1 MAGQPKRGCGPVYVW
16 NCVMWL
22 MHLNATWQK
31 LNPSI
36 AGKTLWNK
44 VRVSIKLNCPARFCT
59 QILSVSHFQAL
70 FKFRTWS
77 DFDAWSLLMTGGRAK
92 SCKIHEHA
100 ISYEISEICSNLKH
114 QVTGSKLAGDFIK
127 PPGKWDHHQNI
138 EETIH
143 HHILQYLPTT
153 SKKKTWGMDQKPSNL
168 LENPTSM
175 PI

>member
-59 QILSVSHFQAL
+59 QILSDTL
-70 FKFRTWS
+70 
-77 DFDAWSLLMTGGRAK
+77 SLPFPSAVQVQ
-92 SCKIHEHA
+92 
-100 ISYEISEICSNLKH
+100 NL
-114 QVTGSKLAGDFIK
+114 I
-127 PPGKWDHHQNI
+127 
-138 EETIH
+138 
-143 HHILQYLPTT
+143 
-153 SKKKTWGMDQKPSNL
+153 
-168 LENPTSM
+168 
-175 PI
+175 